1 MKIASV
7 KKNSPSTA
15 NGTPNAG
22 PHLPMNLGHSSPNS
36 NVRTVPVTAPT
47 AKVTAMYFD
56 HRCASSIASLS
67 LRLMPRQFA
76 ISVMHAH
83 DTPSGTRMMW
93 VASVNAIWARA
104 QGTGFTASIVA
115 PNCHDTREASSS

>member
-1 MKIASV
+1 M
-7 KKNSPSTA
+7 
-15 NGTPNAG
+15 
-22 PHLPMNLGHSSPNS
+22 
-36 NVRTVPVTAPT
+36 TAPT

-67 LRLMPRQFA
+67 SRLMPRQFA

-93 VASVNAIWARA
+93 LASVNAIWARA
-104 QGTGFTASIVA
+104 HGTGSTASILVTYCNLTQGRVVM
-115 PNCHDTREASSS
+115 PTG